1 MIGRRACALPAGACT
16 VALAFT
22 LLSGCVSQLTV
33 TKAAPGSAGIRYF
46 LPQPFI
52 LVTPHQDGTITVDK
66 LFLPDPDNEYAI
78 TASSLLGNY
87 KLDIR
92 RDEQGFLEQVAFQ
105 SDSGAL
111 ARDMTQAAGAIAVQ
125 ARNAAAS
132 DRQAAD
138 KEQTRE
144 TQQDSAAR
152 EAAGQAL
159 RGAQLALD
167 IALGKAEVL
176 AQRRKQ
182 ANPPSNLDAQIL
194 AATLAVEEARI
205 RRDAAL
211 LANNTVASRLA
222 TLPLRADEG
231 RPRAPEPVFFKV
243 DMTPSSVTL
252 AQAFAQ
258 RDHVTW
264 QAPRATALEETFTV
278 LPGAQVLRPTD
289 KSPALTATVKA
300 DRALTALHF
309 KGIASVPPGASLPA
323 LQPVLSLRP
332 DRATLDIELPK
343 GMAAGDYAV
352 TIGFDS
358 GPLEAPRRDTRTV
371 LVRIER

>member
-1 MIGRRACALPAGACT
+1 MRSLRTALSLACACALGGI
-16 VALAFT
+16 LM
-22 LLSGCVSQLTV
+22 GCVSQLTV

-52 LVTPHQDGTITVDK
+52 LVTPHQDGTLTVDK
-66 LFLPDPDNEYAI
+66 VFLPDPDNEYAVV
-78 TASSLLGNY
+78 ASSLLGNY

-92 RDEQGFLEQVAFQ
+92 RDERGFLEQVAFQ

-111 ARDMTQAAGAIAVQ
+111 ARDATQAAGALAAQ
-125 ARNAAAS
+125 ARNAAAG

-138 KEQTRE
+138 KEQSKESER
-144 TQQDSAAR
+144 DSAAR
-152 EAAGQAL
+152 AAAEQAW
-159 RGAQLALD
+159 RSAQLTLD

-182 ANPPSNLDAQIL
+182 ANPPLNLDAQIL
-194 AATLAVEEARI
+194 AATLAVEEARL

-211 LANNTVASRLA
+211 LAKNTLNGQLA
-222 TLPLRADEG
+222 TLSLRADAG
-231 RPRAPEPVFFKV
+231 RPRSPEPVFFKV
-243 DMTPSSVTL
+243 DMAPATVTL
-252 AQAFAQ
+252 TQAFAQ
-258 RDHVTW
+258 RDRLSW
-264 QAPRATALEETFTV
+264 QAPRAAAREEALTV
-278 LPGAQVLRPTD
+278 LPDAQVLRPTD
-289 KSPALTATVKA
+289 KNPALTATVKA
-300 DRALTALHF
+300 DRALTALHLT
-309 KGIASVPPGASLPA
+309 GIASVPPGAPLPA
-323 LQPVLSLRP
+323 LRPVLTLHP

-358 GPLEAPRRDTRTV
+358 GTLEAPRRDTRTV